1 MNKLHIMQYIPKIS
15 TKVKVQ
21 MHYMILT
28 HPTEGSDNIWFKC

>member
-1 MNKLHIMQYIPKIS
+1 VQYIPKIS

-28 HPTEGSDNIWFKC
+28 HQTEGSDNI